1 MKLKL
6 QIFRD
11 FHEDYR
17 TSMDLYSSY
26 LEKYIQKNHN
36 FDIDLSVFKPKKLLS
51 KYLPKSLSM
60 RFARYIEYPYQI
72 IDNTG
77 ADINHIIDHG
87 YAHLIKYPLNK
98 KNTIITVHDI
108 IPLLSWKK
116 VVPNL
121 EYSRNPIFAKY
132 SLNSLKNASHIIT
145 VSNNTKNDL
154 IKYCECRDEQVSVIY
169 LGCDLKFKSY
179 NQNLK
184 YRVRY
189 NKFNFPKNSFLI
201 LIIGHQHYKNHET
214 ALRVLENLKRD
225 YKDNFYLVRLGK
237 PDEKWNLIKKKL
249 FLEKYVIE
257 LSNLVNDE
265 VVDLYNSVDCLLFPS
280 FYEGFGSPLLE
291 SMACGVPI
299 ISSNIASIPE
309 VVGEAALTYNPTD
322 ISGITAGLIS
332 ILNQENK
339 KKTIIEKGFKRVA
352 NFTWDKTVQKT
363 INVYKKITLDKII

>member
-1 MKLKL
+1 M
-6 QIFRD
+6 
-11 FHEDYR
+11 
-17 TSMDLYSSY
+17 
-26 LEKYIQKNHN
+26 
-36 FDIDLSVFKPKKLLS
+36 
-51 KYLPKSLSM
+51 
-60 RFARYIEYPYQI
+60 
-72 IDNTG
+72 
-77 ADINHIIDHG
+77 
-87 YAHLIKYPLNK
+87 
-98 KNTIITVHDI
+98 
-108 IPLLSWKK
+108 
-116 VVPNL
+116 
-121 EYSRNPIFAKY
+121 
-132 SLNSLKNASHIIT
+132 
-145 VSNNTKNDL
+145 
-154 IKYCECRDEQVSVIY
+154 
-169 LGCDLKFKSY
+169 
-179 NQNLK
+179 
-184 YRVRY
+184 
-189 NKFNFPKNSFLI
+189 
-201 LIIGHQHYKNHET
+201 
-214 ALRVLENLKRD
+214 
-225 YKDNFYLVRLGK
+225 VRLGK